1 MWPAANPL
9 PVPLPMVRDLAID
22 LGTTS
27 ISILARNQGIILS
40 EPSALARVVETGEV
54 VAVGSEAARMMGRTP
69 DGLEALRPLRGGAI
83 TDFESAEGMIRGFLH
98 RVGVRRLHRPRIV
111 VCVPSFITAV
121 EQRAVRE
128 AVYRAGAAEVQLLGY
143 SMAGALGC
151 ELPLDQAQGSMVVD
165 LGGGTTEAAVLSLGG
180 VVALEYRKLG
190 GLDLDVD
197 IRDHLRRRHGVDI
210 SLDGA
215 EKLKFALGSA
225 LSPTYPQDDDIS
237 ATVRGRRLRS
247 GAVEEVSVTA
257 TEVADAI
264 HDRVMAIVDAVVAC
278 VGWTPPEI
286 ANDLIGAGVHLVG
299 GGALLTGMAECIAA
313 NTRLP
318 VVVADDPQQVT
329 VRGAARCLG
338 VFGRLEGLFLTDDSA
353 SLR

>member
-1 MWPAANPL
+1 
-9 PVPLPMVRDLAID
+9 MVRDLAID

-40 EPSALARVVETGEV
+40 EPSAVARVVDTGEV

-69 DGLEALRPLRGGAI
+69 EGLEALRPLRSGAI
-83 TDFESAEGMIRGFLH
+83 TDFESAEGMIRGFLR

-143 SMAGALGC
+143 TMAGALGC
-151 ELPLDQAQGSMVVD
+151 RLPLDQPRGSMVVD

-180 VVALEYRKLG
+180 VVALEYRRFG

-197 IRDHLRRRHGVDI
+197 VRDHLRRHHGVDI
-210 SLDGA
+210 SLDAA
-215 EKLKFALGSA
+215 EHLKIALGSA
-225 LSPTYPQDDDIS
+225 VSPSHPVDDDPA
-237 ATVRGRRLRS
+237 ATVRGRGLRT
-247 GAVEEVSVTA
+247 GTVEEVSVTA

-264 HDRVMAIVDAVVAC
+264 HDRVMAIVDAVVAG

-286 ANDLIGAGVHLVG
+286 ANDLIEGGVQLVG
-299 GGALLTGMAECIAA
+299 GGALLAGMAECIAA
-313 NTRLP
+313 NTKLP
-318 VVVADDPQQVT
+318 VVVADEPQQVT
-329 VRGAARCLG
+329 VLGAGRCLG
-338 VFGRLEGLFLTDDSA
+338 VFGRLDGLFLTDDA
-353 SLR
+353 GSLR